1 MKIDL
6 YKDIKKNKKKKNYC
20 YYYVAIVCIELA
32 ER

>member
-6 YKDIKKNKKKKNYC
+6 YKDIKKKQKKNY